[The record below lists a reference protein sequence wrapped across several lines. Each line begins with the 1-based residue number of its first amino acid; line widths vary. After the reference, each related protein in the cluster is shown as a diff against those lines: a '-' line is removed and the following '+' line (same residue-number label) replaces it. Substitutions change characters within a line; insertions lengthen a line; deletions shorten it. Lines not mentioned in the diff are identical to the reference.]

1 MKNIRYE
8 YLIDSIHVIK
18 PKTIIEIG
26 LAQGLRSYQ
35 LIKEAKIFNSEVSFF
50 GYDVFDTKDANWHNM
65 VGNAKKVSS
74 QSEIE
79 KYLEPLNCNIKMHP
93 GMTSETLWL
102 KNNKADIVFI
112 DGDHRIEAIEKDFNS
127 VKESKIIAFDD
138 YYTSGEHNSFSIDK
152 YGCNKLV
159 DSFPANEVYVTP
171 KTLKFPDVRIA
182 FWSKNTSLIDTLKEI
197 FC

>member
-26 LAQGLRSYQ
+26 LAQGVRSYQ
-35 LIKEAKIFNSEVSFF
+35 MIKEAKIFHSEVCFF
-50 GYDVFDTKDANWHNM
+50 GYDVFDTKDASWHNM

-74 QSEIE
+74 QLEIE
-79 KYLEPLNCNIKMHP
+79 KYLTPLDCKVKMYP

-102 KNNKADIVFI
+102 NNNKADIVFI

-138 YYTSGEHNSFSIDK
+138 YYISGEHNSFTIDK
-152 YGCNKLV
+152 YGCNRLV
-159 DSFPANEVYVTP
+159 DNFPKNEVFITP

-182 FWSKNTSLIDTLKEI
+182 FWSKQKSLINTLKEI